1 MEGNSMGN
9 ESGKKNILVIDDDER
24 VLMALECFLETEGYE
39 TTTAWSGH
47 EGMEL
52 LSSQRFDLV
61 LLDDYLWDMD
71 LEKIL
76 KEIRRMKIPPL
87 VMLTETVP
95 TPSAMKHY
103 AELGANCLVGKWASC
118 DEIAT
123 AVREC
128 FQKKGLEKVPA

>member
-1 MEGNSMGN
+1 MSN
-9 ESGKKNILVIDDDER
+9 ESRKRSILVIDDDER

-52 LSSQRFDLV
+52 LRSRKFDLV
-61 LLDDYLWDMD
+61 LVDDYLWDMD
-71 LEKIL
+71 AEAIL
-76 KEIRRMKIPPL
+76 KEIRTMKIQPL
-87 VMLTETVP
+87 VMLTESGATAAG
-95 TPSAMKHY
+95 TKRY
-103 AELGANCLVGKWASC
+103 ADLGAKSWVRKWASC

-128 FQKKGLEKVPA
+128 FARKALEKVLV

>member
-1 MEGNSMGN
+1 MRK
-9 ESGKKNILVIDDDER
+9 ESGKKSILVIDDDER

-52 LSSQRFDLV
+52 LHSQKFDLV
-61 LLDDYLWDMD
+61 LVDDYLWDMD
-71 LEKIL
+71 VKVIL
-76 KEIRRMKIPPL
+76 KEIRRMEIRPL
-87 VMLTETVP
+87 VMLTESVP
-95 TPSAMKHY
+95 APGAKKHY
-103 AELGANCLVGKWASC
+103 ADLGANSCVQKWASC

-128 FQKKGLEKVPA
+128 FARKALEKVLV